1 MSIIDEAELRRL
13 AELALH
19 GDPTDLE
26 PWACIGCGADS
37 PRKIRPCK
45 CPSGLVFIRSDL
57 RRHAEYSAEAGPEVP
72 VPVPAATLMT
82 LLAERTRA
90 DKAEEDLNVIH
101 RAAAYCQG
109 KFGGRM
115 SEVDRIF
122 QEITRVSAMHKTRAA
137 LEGRTPDGGEAVHS
151 QPIDQAPAE
160 PPSSSNTEG

>member
-19 GDPTDLE
+19 GDPTDVE
-26 PWACIGCGADS
+26 PWICIGCGADS
-37 PRKIRPCK
+37 PRKIRPCN
-45 CPSGLVFIRSDL
+45 CPSQLVYIRGAP
-57 RRHAEYSAEAGPEVP
+57 RRNAEYRAEVGPEVP
-72 VPVPAATLMT
+72 VPVPAETLMA

-101 RAAAYCQG
+101 RAAAHCQG

-137 LEGRTPDGGEAVHS
+137 LEGRTPDGGEAVHGQVV
-151 QPIDQAPAE
+151 QPIRDE